1 MNEIWVEKYRPKEFE
16 EIINIPE
23 SIPGFVKKGG
33 IPHLL
38 FIGKA
43 GVGKTTAAKV
53 IISKLNSESIELNSS
68 DERGIQTIREKV
80 KLFSMK
86 KSSELKIILL
96 DEADGMTNDAQQSLR
111 RIMEIYSEKT
121 RFILTANYVQKI
133 IEPLRSRC
141 AVVEFSSPNRKE
153 ILDRIKYICD
163 CEKIKFDE
171 EDLKIIVDTYYP
183 DIRKTINLLQFCIVD
198 DKVNVDRINLSE
210 EKFEAS
216 FQLIQKNKWKSYKML
231 RKLLKQYG
239 IDYEALYSYLFNRI
253 FELKDIDDDNK
264 TEILIMIAD
273 RMYRHSMSADP
284 EVNFMAG
291 ALEIGEKF

>member
-16 EIINIPE
+16 DIINIPK
-23 SIPGFVKKGG
+23 SISGFVKKRG
-33 IPHLL
+33 IPH
-38 FIGKA
+38 FIFVGKA
-43 GVGKTTAAKV
+43 GVGKTTTAKV
-53 IISKLNSESIELNSS
+53 IISKLDSDSIELNSS

-86 KSSELKIILL
+86 KSSELKVVLL

-121 RFILTANYVQKI
+121 RFILTANYIQKI

-141 AVVEFSSPNRKE
+141 AIVEFSSPNRKE
-153 ILDRIKYICD
+153 ILDRVKYICK
-163 CEKIKFDE
+163 CEEVKFDE

-183 DIRKTINLLQFCIVD
+183 DIRKTINLLQFCIID
-198 DKVNVDRINLSE
+198 DRVNVDKINLSE

-216 FQLIQKNKWKSYKML
+216 FQLIRKNKWKSYKML
-231 RKLLKQYG
+231 RQLLKQYG

-253 FELKDIDDDNK
+253 FELEGIDDDNK

-273 RMYRHSMSADP
+273 RMFRHSMSADP

-291 ALEIGEKF
+291 AIEIGEKF

>member
-1 MNEIWVEKYRPKEFE
+1 
-16 EIINIPE
+16 
-23 SIPGFVKKGG
+23 
-33 IPHLL
+33 
-38 FIGKA
+38 
-43 GVGKTTAAKV
+43 
-53 IISKLNSESIELNSS
+53 
-68 DERGIQTIREKV
+68 
-80 KLFSMK
+80 
-86 KSSELKIILL
+86 
-96 DEADGMTNDAQQSLR
+96 
-111 RIMEIYSEKT
+111 
-121 RFILTANYVQKI
+121 
-133 IEPLRSRC
+133 
-141 AVVEFSSPNRKE
+141 VEFSSPNRKE
-153 ILDRIKYICD
+153 ILDRIKYICN

-183 DIRKTINLLQFCIVD
+183 DIRKAINLLQFCIID

-291 ALEIGEKF
+291 AIEIGEKF